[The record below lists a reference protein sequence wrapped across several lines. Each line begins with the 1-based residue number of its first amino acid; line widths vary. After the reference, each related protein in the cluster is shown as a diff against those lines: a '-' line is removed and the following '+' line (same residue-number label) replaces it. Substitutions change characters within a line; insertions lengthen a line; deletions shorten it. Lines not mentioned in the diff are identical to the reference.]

1 MNTSEERTSFL
12 EQGYLHVPGVLAGD
26 HLRLI
31 QDEFDRE
38 IQPERD
44 LWQGIER
51 AIVAHPQKARTDWTG
66 RFVPMGVAASLVIA
80 TAALVLAVVHPGQS
94 TSPTNAFRQPISTL
108 QDGYINATSPAVQR
122 FTRTNRDLDPATLD
136 DLYRNFEI
144 MENARRDIER
154 QLKETPNDQR
164 LLEMRSRIREQEL
177 ALLRQNYTKPGLS
190 M

>member
-1 MNTSEERTSFL
+1 MNGNNVNDPADL
-12 EQGYLHVPGVLAGD
+12 KLARAVRE
-26 HLRLI
+26 L
-31 QDEFDRE
+31 DRE
-38 IQPERD
+38 VQPERD

-51 AIVAHPQKARTDWTG
+51 AIVAYPQKARFDWTQ
-66 RFVPMGVAASLVIA
+66 RFVPIGVAASLVIA

-94 TSPTNAFRQPISTL
+94 TVPMNAFRQPVPSM
-108 QDGYINATSPAVQR
+108 QDGYINARSPAVQR

-154 QLKETPNDQR
+154 QLKENPNDQK

-177 ALLRQNYTKPGLS
+177 TLLRQNYTKPGLS

>member
-1 MNTSEERTSFL
+1 MTDNDMNGNNVNDPADLKLARAVREFER
-12 EQGYLHVPGVLAGD
+12 EV
-26 HLRLI
+26 
-31 QDEFDRE
+31 
-38 IQPERD
+38 QPERD
-44 LWQGIER
+44 LWLGIER
-51 AIVAHPQKARTDWTG
+51 AIVAHPQKARSDWLQ
-66 RFVPMGVAASLVIA
+66 RFMPVGVAASLVIA

-94 TSPTNAFRQPISTL
+94 AVPMNAFRQPVPGM
-108 QDGYINATSPAVQR
+108 QDGYMNVGSPAVQR

-154 QLKETPNDQR
+154 QLKANPNDQR

-177 ALLRQNYTKPGLS
+177 TLLRQNYTKPGLS